1 MVYSPLKSLSF
12 HINETYDKYVD
23 HLAAK
28 YNKTKEQIVLK
39 FHIQRGT
46 VPIPKSTHAS
56 RLIANYNIFDFE
68 ISNQEMNIL
77 LSFNMDYQYMAESM
91 RCPGL

>member
-1 MVYSPLKSLSF
+1 
-12 HINETYDKYVD
+12 
-23 HLAAK
+23 
-28 YNKTKEQIVLK
+28 
-39 FHIQRGT
+39 